1 MMVECD
7 VKPGESE
14 TLRSMRERH
23 NSMVHT
29 SVTTTPWCGDT
40 VFILIGTLIIIMLTH
55 KNILLITGRHHQV
68 KTTRLK
74 TNVLNF
80 CFR

>member
-40 VFILIGTLIIIMLTH
+40 VFILIGTLIIIMLTQEVR
-55 KNILLITGRHHQV
+55 KTSTSQDNTTQNKCVEFLLQIIV
-68 KTTRLK
+68 
-74 TNVLNF
+74 
-80 CFR
+80 